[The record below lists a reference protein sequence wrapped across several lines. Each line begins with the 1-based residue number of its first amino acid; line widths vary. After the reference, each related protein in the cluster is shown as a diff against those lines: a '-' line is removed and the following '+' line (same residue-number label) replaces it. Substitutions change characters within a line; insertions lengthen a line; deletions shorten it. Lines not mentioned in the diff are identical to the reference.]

1 MRFWFK
7 RAAVMVALGFASIGT
22 TTDAEAVGTRTF
34 VLDTLDKMSGGDLK
48 GVAVSSDGAVR
59 AGFTLG
65 NAPIPDATASFSA
78 TTLNDGSILVGTSPN
93 GKVYRVVGDAVSLY
107 ADTNSL
113 AVTSIVQTKNGT
125 VYAPTM
131 PDGKV
136 FRLTQGKAE
145 PFVTIPDTSHV
156 WGLAVD
162 RQGVGLFAAT

>member
-1 MRFWFK
+1 MRLSLAHATIGIALVCASLASTTH
-7 RAAVMVALGFASIGT
+7 AA
-22 TTDAEAVGTRTF
+22 AVGTRTF

-78 TTLNDGSILVGTSPN
+78 TTLADGSVLVGTSPN

-107 ADTNSL
+107 AETNAL

-125 VYAPTM
+125 IYAATI

-136 FRLTQGKAE
+136 FRLSQGKAD

-156 WGLAVD
+156 WALAVD
-162 RQGVGLFAAT
+162 R